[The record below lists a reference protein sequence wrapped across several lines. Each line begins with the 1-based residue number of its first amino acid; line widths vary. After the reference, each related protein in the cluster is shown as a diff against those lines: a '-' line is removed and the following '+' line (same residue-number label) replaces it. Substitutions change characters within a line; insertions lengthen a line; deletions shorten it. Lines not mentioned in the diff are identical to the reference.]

1 MLSTL
6 WHRQASQ
13 IGRSACQGT
22 CVPWQTGIQTET
34 FVYGPG
40 DIKFK
45 DLDGSGVID
54 GGKGT
59 VDDHGDLKVIGNCLP
74 RYEYSFHIGGTYKGF
89 DLDLFFQGVGKRD
102 MWTQS
107 SFVFPEMREADLAIY
122 ANQTSYNIY
131 EPEKGIVNISES
143 NAFPCLY
150 PGNEYAGN
158 VTGLAGEGGCHNYYP
173 QTKYLVDMS
182 YLRLKNVTLGYTL
195 PVELTK
201 KAFVQKL
208 RFYVSCN
215 NLFLLHK
222 GSGDLPIDPEMN
234 AGQGA
239 LGYGTWGRTYPT
251 TKSWSFG
258 LQVTF

>member
-1 MLSTL
+1 
-6 WHRQASQ
+6 
-13 IGRSACQGT
+13 
-22 CVPWQTGIQTET
+22 
-34 FVYGPG
+34 
-40 DIKFK
+40 
-45 DLDGSGVID
+45 
-54 GGKGT
+54 
-59 VDDHGDLKVIGNCLP
+59 
-74 RYEYSFHIGGTYKGF
+74 
-89 DLDLFFQGVGKRD
+89 
-102 MWTQS
+102 
-107 SFVFPEMREADLAIY
+107 MREADLAIY